1 MPSRAKW
8 RLRKRLPHGLSCND
22 HRHWQSVCLR
32 AVVEGVKQIGEL
44 AAELRKVEQAL
55 AEFSAFAEQRAK
67 HTSDFSGDF
76 FSSLLKVRAAAIE
89 NPPYY
94 ESWK

>member
-1 MPSRAKW
+1 
-8 RLRKRLPHGLSCND
+8 
-22 HRHWQSVCLR
+22 
-32 AVVEGVKQIGEL
+32 VKQIGEL

-76 FSSLLKVRAAAIE
+76 FSSLLKVRRGHRKSTLLRVVEVERAQSAM
-89 NPPYY
+89 PLT
-94 ESWK
+94 SLCGS